1 VTPDPWR
8 IQSED
13 QIDGILGRPS
23 QMVEQK
29 IFDHVDEYAAAFIA
43 KSPLL
48 LVATS
53 DRNGRLDVSP
63 KGDAAGF
70 ASLED
75 QKTLLVPERPG
86 NKLAFGFRNILSN
99 PRIALIFV
107 VPGTT
112 ETLRLSGTAGLTR
125 DPALLERLSAKGK
138 PALLVTRV
146 SVEKCFFHCGKAF
159 LRSSLWDQSTWP
171 EGYRVNFGRQ
181 LAKRMG
187 GGEDVAGKIEEALV
201 DSYTNR
207 LY

>member
-1 VTPDPWR
+1 MSDPWR
-8 IQSED
+8 IENEE
-13 QIDGILGRPS
+13 QIEELLGSPS
-23 QMVEQK
+23 PVVQQK

-53 DRNGRLDVSP
+53 DRDGRLDVSP
-63 KGDAAGF
+63 KGDAPGF
-70 ASLED
+70 VSVED
-75 QKTLLVPERPG
+75 SKTLLLPERIG
-86 NKLAFGFRNILSN
+86 NRLAFGFRNILSN

-112 ETLRLSGTAGLTR
+112 ETLRLSGTAELTR

-138 PALLVTRV
+138 EALLVTRV
-146 SVEKCFFHCGKAF
+146 AVEECFFHCGKAF
-159 LRSSLWDQSTWP
+159 IRSALWQPGTWP

-187 GGEDVAGKIEEALV
+187 GGDDIAGKIEESLV
-201 DSYTNR
+201 ESYTKR